1 MPFLQLNWV
10 ILLKDRC
17 IRKFRS
23 ETIASFHTV
32 MKNRVAVDWSSLY
45 VIAAPVVLDANIP
58 MAICKPGR
66 PNNKFSPSSCLS
78 SWSEKNSITSTG
90 CSKSCSQYPRPS
102 PDSFGASLS
111 GSHSVLKKV
120 MHAAWLIPSQ
130 LNLLVSSVKLGSTYI
145 LAEQGFASVWNSV
158 VSVKTHDDSC
168 LKNFYINP
176 LTDYLK
182 QKLSVQNVLHFCSW
196 INNRETAN

>member
-1 MPFLQLNWV
+1 MQTSLWLYASQADLTTNFPPLHASVAGL
-10 ILLKDRC
+10 
-17 IRKFRS
+17 RK
-23 ETIASFHTV
+23 TH
-32 MKNRVAVDWSSLY
+32 
-45 VIAAPVVLDANIP
+45 
-58 MAICKPGR
+58 
-66 PNNKFSPSSCLS
+66 
-78 SWSEKNSITSTG
+78 SITSTG